1 MDISRASFPDTL
13 RTPDT
18 PAHAIT
24 PAQRTAAMIVG
35 IIYPIQMASGI
46 FGEIFVRNR
55 LVVRGDAARTAENI
69 IANEQLFRLSV
80 VTDLITYI
88 LVMVMT
94 WGLYVL
100 LRPVNRHLAL
110 LGAFFRL
117 SELAVL
123 CIATVNSLVLLRLA
137 SGAEYLKSFEVGQL
151 QALVM
156 LAYQTQGQGMLVG
169 FILLGFGTAIFAWL
183 LLKSR
188 YVPKALAMLGIFGAL
203 LLAFGTMAI
212 FAFPALGR
220 VGMAYMMPMGLYEVG
235 LGFWLLIK
243 GLKESPAVPQVEAR

>member
-1 MDISRASFPDTL
+1 MDISSASSPDTL
-13 RTPDT
+13 RTPES

-35 IIYPIQMASGI
+35 IIYPIQMATGI
-46 FGEIFVRNR
+46 FGEVFVRNR

-88 LVMVMT
+88 LVMVLT
-94 WGLYVL
+94 WALYVL
-100 LRPVNRHLAL
+100 LRPVNRHVAL

-123 CIATVNSLVLLRLA
+123 CIATVNSLVVLRLL
-137 SGAEYLKSFEVGQL
+137 SGAESLKSFELGQL
-151 QALVM
+151 QSLVM
-156 LAYQTQGQGMLVG
+156 LAYHTQGQGMLVG
-169 FILLGFGTAIFAWL
+169 FILLGLGSAIYAWL

-188 YVPKALAMLGIFGAL
+188 YVPKPLALLGIFGAL
-203 LLAFGTMAI
+203 LLALGTMAI
-212 FAFPALGR
+212 MIFPALGR
-220 VGMAYMMPMGLYEVG
+220 VGMAYMIPMGLYEVG

-243 GLKESPAVPQVEAR
+243 GLKESPAATQVEVR